1 MIENV
6 HPTAQQPGID
16 VGFILLRTA
25 ADLIEIMADDMASL
39 DVSYT
44 QVPISINGSNIMASV
59 PDLIQLMRH
68 AAQAGGNRAV

>member
-1 MIENV
+1 MIENA

-25 ADLIEIMADDMASL
+25 ADLIEIMAHDLANI

>member
-6 HPTAQQPGID
+6 HPQPSNPIV
-16 VGFILLRTA
+16 VGLILLRTA
-25 ADLIEIMADDMASL
+25 ADLIEIMADDMATL
-39 DVSYT
+39 DISYT